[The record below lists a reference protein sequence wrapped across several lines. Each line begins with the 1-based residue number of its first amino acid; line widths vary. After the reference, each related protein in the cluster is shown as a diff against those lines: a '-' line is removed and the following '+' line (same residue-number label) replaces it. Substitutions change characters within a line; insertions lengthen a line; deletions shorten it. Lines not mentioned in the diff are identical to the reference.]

1 MINNFT
7 SNSFIKAI
15 KEAWIFL
22 FKFIL
27 KNIFSINPIKFFWYE
42 SGRPFH
48 TFRISKNALN
58 YYDNFNMRIDLKAY
72 VSKKRIFLNS
82 IYFTIHNFIEQLFI
96 FIFGCLCLF
105 FDRLRTRLIR
115 YLDFL
120 FQNYSLRDLSKS
132 NFTFNTFSI
141 AIAIFFVFTSS
152 FVFGASVD
160 LALSQT
166 VSNASPILGGQ
177 VKYTVSLI
185 NQGNTT
191 ASNIVVEDVVPK
203 DGINTIVGTASLG
216 TWSYNSTSGI
226 GTWTVVSLAPNQT
239 VTLEIVGNAI
249 GRGVYFNIAEI
260 KTSPDTDIDSVP
272 GNSLLFEDDTATS
285 CFTVPILW
293 FQGDEYLVE
302 VPSPFSYGT
311 GIVWFRDL
319 VPITTLSVEA
329 TVNPNGSLII
339 KAPGSYTFSTTL
351 TTCPASGCCPI
362 LVQQGPIFDL
372 ALRKTSVSTSVVA
385 GGQITFSIEILNQ
398 GNIVANSIQFSDYI
412 PVGLTLADPDW
423 VLNGNTATLVTP
435 IASLA
440 PNASTIIDITF
451 NIGVNSSGQITNTAE
466 ISSASGPNGQVVT
479 DIDSTPDG
487 VSTNDGTSKDN
498 VITENGKTGGDEDDS
513 DLATITVVPAPVFDL
528 ALRKTLNT
536 AGPLYP
542 GSSVIFNVDIYN
554 QGTVMATNIFVTDY
568 IPNGLTLND
577 PNWTQ
582 TGNLAVTNNPNFTI
596 LAGQSVPLTITF
608 KVNDSFLGT
617 ALTNSAEI
625 SSAKGPVGENIADI
639 DSTPDAISTND
650 GNAIDDELNQ
660 NGKTGGDQ
668 DDADF
673 ANITII
679 PLASLG
685 NMAWLDVNK
694 NGTQDVSEI
703 GISGVSVILQR
714 PDASFVASAITQIDG
729 QYLFTKLLPGSYVV
743 AFGKPSGYVFTR
755 ANRGVDAADSDA
767 DSLSGKT
774 GTYALSPGEINLTA
788 DVGFYLQSCPD
799 IVSIAALNAEICAG
813 DSTSLSAIS
822 SNGTPIDWYLV
833 PSGGVSFKTTNSGAN
848 FVVKPSAP
856 TMYYAH
862 LTTINNGCPITRTP
876 IEVFVNTKPSIPVNT
891 NVVEVCTGLTTNL
904 NTHIINGITT
914 PDGVF
919 QWRVGSNPSSALV
932 ANPTTVGAG
941 IYYLFEK
948 SVKGCYSNPAIL
960 TVVSKNCEKIIDI
973 SLLKTADKRIAA
985 LNENIIF
992 NLLIS
997 NAGPDIATNIKIED
1011 RLPAGLT
1018 FVSSGTLT
1026 NNSGVLSTTIPTLN
1040 VGQSTT
1046 FNYTAKANLGGSI
1059 INVAEVV
1066 SADQRDSDSTPGNGA
1081 TINEDDDDDEVL
1093 NITIPSPLADLS
1105 LEKLVNTSSP
1115 KIGDNI
1121 TYTVRV
1127 SNAGPATATNVE
1139 VVDILPLGL
1148 SLVSATGADVINT
1161 VGSTITAKFNSIL
1174 MNGQKEFT
1182 IIANVTGTGSI
1193 TNRAQVTKS
1202 DQGDPDSVPNAGS
1215 DEDDDDLS
1223 IINVVEPCNPST
1235 PFISTINPYI
1245 CASETINLSSIGCNG
1260 IVEWSNGMTGTSI
1273 MVNPLVTTIYTARCK
1288 VGICFS
1294 AVSNTLQII
1303 VNSILPPTV
1312 TTSANTVCPGGSVIL
1327 TATGCTGIITWSN
1340 GALGSSI
1347 QVSPTL
1353 QVSNYTATCKVANCF
1368 SGNSN
1373 TLTITLGN
1381 SPTAP
1386 TISSIKSSICLGES
1400 LTLTATGCTGVV
1412 NWSNGQVGASISA
1425 APINNAI
1432 YTATCTVGS
1441 CISLASNSLNITVGT
1456 SQAPTITASIDNTCG
1471 GQSVTLTTNCSNN
1484 ILWSTGATTSSI
1496 NVIPAVTTTY
1506 SVSCGSGTCSASAN
1520 KIITVGGLGQTPTL
1534 TSSKSSICNGEEV
1547 TLTATSCSG
1556 TISWT
1561 QGTSLTVIGSNA
1573 TLKVTPNATTSYKA
1587 TCSTGTSCSGFATT
1601 AINVSI
1607 KPESPIV
1614 TTGLNRVCAG
1624 ADVVFTAHNCIG
1636 IVNWSNGTTG
1646 ATITVNPIVNTS
1658 YSATCNVN
1666 GCASLPST
1674 VILIQIITQ
1683 IPKITASSESVCA
1696 GGNVTLTASDCSGTI
1711 AWSTGST
1718 AASIILNPTTET
1730 VYTLTCTLEGCVGKS
1745 TKTITIGTGQLPSL
1759 TATKTNAC
1767 AGESVTITA
1776 TNCSSSIAWSTGT
1789 VGNTL
1794 IVNPALTTI
1803 YTATCGS
1810 GSCSGTSNITI
1821 NVSTGQTPT
1830 LSASNTSVCVGQEVT
1845 INSSNCSSNISWST
1859 GETTASIKV
1868 SPLATTTYTVTC
1880 GAGSCVKSA
1889 QIIININGGSVAPI
1903 IASTSNQ
1910 LCQAGS
1916 VTLTATGCTGTVK
1929 WSNDQT
1935 GASIT
1940 LNVTDTKTFSA
1951 TCTVGTCVSNNS
1963 NILTINVG
1971 KPAAPVISASQTT
1984 VCKGSS
1990 LTLNATGCSGGRI
2003 IWSNA
2008 MEGTSISVTPSLT
2021 TFYFANCDAGSCQS
2035 LQSNAISIVVSGN
2048 IMSKPTVKDLVNTCP
2063 LLTVDLASGVTSQPS
2078 QGGSFIFKIGTA
2090 PNSLPVS
2097 NVNAISSTASYYV
2110 FETSG
2115 TSCLSEPSK
2124 INVSII
2130 SCSDPVPNCTTSP
2143 ATASAGNSSIVC
2155 LNDNFIEVKGIIG
2168 GAARSSTWSSSGT
2181 GIFENSLNLTT
2192 KYFYSFQDI
2201 QNRNVILSLTTND
2214 PDGTGPCI
2222 AAKSSI
2228 TVTINAVK
2236 TLPTITSSKSPI
2248 ICIGDSVILTA
2259 NPEGAFSYEWSNG
2272 ATTRAIN
2279 VKLPG
2284 IYSVKFKGTDGC
2296 KSLTSTPVTV
2306 DLNTS
2311 ITPPAV
2317 LALSKNTCPAIT
2329 VDLKTK
2335 VTSLPITVGGVFEYH
2350 IQNNPNSAIL
2360 ASSNVVGAGDYYVFE
2375 KTTTGCYSA
2384 GSKINVSID
2393 NCNVVQIDAD
2403 IQVEITG
2410 DKSIVAL
2417 GDLVVFTIKI
2427 KNNGPAIATNVK
2439 ISNELPNGLLL
2450 VGATP
2455 GLILSGSNLIAT
2467 IASMNVGSELIY
2479 LYTTKL
2485 EKPGLMVNTIK
2496 KISADQND
2504 PVSINNQAHFDV
2516 ECTTCQLSC
2525 ISIALKAD
2533 TIRQANGSFNIKFTA
2548 LVNNCGNTNLS
2559 GVEIEENLA
2568 DMFKSPTS
2576 FTIIQ
2581 KPTPNIGSTL
2591 VGNDGFN
2598 GAIDKNVLNKTTS
2611 TLAPSKT
2618 DTVVF
2623 VINLIPA
2630 STEVPYSTN
2639 SIAKGIGMSIF
2650 GIAQDVSDVS
2660 NDGKII
2666 IKTSSEPTVV
2676 KLFKSPSIGIV
2687 LSVKDTLKLSNN
2699 SYNVTFQAIVKNMGT
2714 LKLDNVV
2721 ITDTLN
2727 KYFKI
2732 PASYTM
2738 VGAPVVVNS
2747 NTQLI
2752 ANSAFN
2758 GASDTRITL
2767 PASVMAVGKSDTLN
2781 FKINIITGNLKQ
2793 FENQAIARG
2802 IGAVSNGK
2810 NETVVDISNSGIDV
2824 NEPGSSPTQLII
2836 GNQGAG
2842 SEINAC
2848 LGIALTTINKV
2859 KQTDASFNI
2868 TYQAIIKNCGN
2879 LNLTNISIC
2888 DTLSNTFTAGTQV
2901 KMVSKPSANLGA
2913 NLKVDTT
2920 FNGVA
2925 KNCLLI
2931 SSNSSM
2937 APGKVDTLKWTLN
2950 VKLNSNN
2957 GPFRNNVLVTST
2969 TPSGR
2974 LVSDISNDGVNP
2986 APEGSFPTILNFD
2999 RLSDTLIGLAK
3010 SLVSITEVPNKFKF
3024 YDIEFKFVIKNY
3036 GIVKFDRVQLIDNL
3050 ALTFGDKVIID
3061 SVAIKDIEP
3070 GLVAN
3075 VDYTG
3080 KGDLTYILTDTLSSL
3095 AVNGTKSLSLLVR
3108 VDMSLADTT
3117 KFENIALAVG
3127 YVKNSSTDDASV
3139 SGLNP
3144 DRDLNGTPANDS
3156 DPTIIEFK
3164 NLDVFPLTPL
3174 GIAKA
3179 IVDTVASAD
3188 GSYLVIYSVIIKNFG
3203 KVKLDSV
3210 QLTDNL
3216 ADIFSNNTQFSAIG
3230 IRTLNVGSKLKVNL
3244 DFDGKSDNNLL
3255 IADSSSILAGVS
3267 DTLTFQVK
3275 ISNDD
3280 LDPQT
3285 YKNSI
3290 LGTALSDKILVTD
3303 ISTNGFVPDKNG
3315 DLNPGNDSETT
3326 DLTLKPSYTLLDT
3339 TAIKVFITNGLSP
3352 DGNSQN
3358 DILVIKDEENK
3369 VVFTK
3374 EDNIK
3379 VMIYNRWGHMVYRSE
3394 NYVEDAGSDGKN
3406 GWDGRVDPKLG
3417 LRIDKDKYV
3426 PDGTYYYVVT
3436 STNLRLFGGKPAVDF
3451 ITIKR

>member
-7 SNSFIKAI
+7 SNAFLKAI
-15 KEAWIFL
+15 KVALIFL
-22 FKFIL
+22 FKPIL
-27 KNIFSINPIKFFWYE
+27 KNSCTINTSHLFWFE
-42 SGRPFH
+42 SSKPFQ
-48 TFRISKNALN
+48 TLQVSKNVLK
-58 YYDNFNMRIDLKAY
+58 YFGDFNKMIDLKAFISQIRLFRY
-72 VSKKRIFLNS
+72 SNDNTIPNFINQVYDVIIGCHSIFLN
-82 IYFTIHNFIEQLFI
+82 
-96 FIFGCLCLF
+96 F
-105 FDRLRTRLIR
+105 FQSRKAR
-115 YLDFL
+115 YLNVM
-120 FQNYSLRDLSKS
+120 FQNYSLKCLIKS
-132 NFTFNTFSI
+132 NSPFHTFSI

-152 FVFGASVD
+152 FVFGATVD

-166 VSNASPILGGQ
+166 VSNGSPILGGQ

-203 DGINTIVGTASLG
+203 DGMNAIVGTASLG

-311 GIVWFRDL
+311 GITWFRDL
-319 VPITTLSVEA
+319 VPITPLSVEA

-372 ALRKTSVSTSVVA
+372 ALRKTSVSTSLIA
-385 GGQITFSIEILNQ
+385 GSQITFSIEIFNQ
-398 GNIVANSIQFSDYI
+398 GNIVANTIQITDYI
-412 PVGLTLADPDW
+412 PAGLTLADADW
-423 VLNGNTATLVTP
+423 VLNGNKATLVNP

-440 PNASTIIDITF
+440 PDTSTTIDITF
-451 NIGVNSSGQITNTAE
+451 NIGTNTTGQITNNAE
-466 ISSASGPNGQVVT
+466 ISSATGPLGQIVT
-479 DIDSTPDG
+479 DLDSTPDDI
-487 VSTNDGTSKDN
+487 SSNDGTSKDN

-513 DLATITVVPAPVFDL
+513 DQATITVVPAPVFDL

-536 AGPLYP
+536 VGPLYP
-542 GSSVIFNVDIYN
+542 GSSVIFNIDVFN

-582 TGNLAVTNNPNFTI
+582 IGNLAVTKNPNFTI
-596 LAGQSVPLTITF
+596 LAGQMVPLTITF
-608 KVNDSFLGT
+608 KVSDSFIGT
-617 ALTNSAEI
+617 SIVNAAEI
-625 SSAKGPVGENIADI
+625 SAAKGSLGEIITDI

-650 GNAIDDELNQ
+650 GNAVDDELNQ
-660 NGKTGGDQ
+660 NGNTGGDQ

-673 ANITII
+673 ANITIT
-679 PLASLG
+679 PLATIG
-685 NMAWLDVNK
+685 NLVWLDANK
-694 NGTQDVSEI
+694 NGTQDVGELGI
-703 GISGVSVILQR
+703 GGASVILQK
-714 PDASFVASAITQIDG
+714 PDGSFVASSVSQSDG
-729 QYLFTKLLPGSYVV
+729 QYLFSKLIPGSYVV
-743 AFGKPSGYVFTR
+743 AFGKPSGYVYTR
-755 ANRGVDAADSDA
+755 ANRGLDAADSDA

-774 GTYALSPGEINLTA
+774 GTYALSPGEINLNVDA
-788 DVGFYLQSCPD
+788 GFYLQSCPD
-799 IVSIAALNAEICAG
+799 IVSIASLNAEICQG

-822 SNGTPIDWYLV
+822 SNGSTIDWYLV
-833 PSGGVSFKTTNSGAN
+833 PSGGVSFRTTNSGVN
-848 FVVKPSAP
+848 FVVKPATP
-856 TMYYAH
+856 TMYYAQ
-862 LTTINNGCPITRTP
+862 LTTINNGCPTTRTP
-876 IEVFVNTKPSIPVNT
+876 IEVFVNTKPSLPVNR
-891 NVVEVCTGLTTNL
+891 NLVEVCTGLTTNL
-904 NTHIINGITT
+904 NSQIVNGIST
-914 PDGVF
+914 PGGVF
-919 QWRVGSNPSSALV
+919 EWRVGSNPSSALV
-932 ANPTTVGAG
+932 TSPSTAGAG
-941 IYYLFEK
+941 VYYLFEK

-960 TVVSKNCEKIIDI
+960 TVASKNCEKVIDI

-985 LNENIIF
+985 LNQNIIF
-992 NLLIS
+992 NLLVS
-997 NAGPDIATNIKIED
+997 NAGPDTATNIRIED

-1018 FVSSGTLT
+1018 FVSSNTLT
-1026 NNSGVLSTTIPTLN
+1026 NNSGVLSTVIPILN
-1040 VGQSTT
+1040 VGQSITYT
-1046 FNYTAKANLGGSI
+1046 YTARANLGGSI

-1066 SADQRDSDSTPGNGA
+1066 SADQRDSDSTPGNGL

-1115 KIGDNI
+1115 KVGDNI

-1127 SNAGPATATNVE
+1127 SNAGPATATNIE
-1139 VVDILPLGL
+1139 VVDILPAGL
-1148 SLVSATGADVINT
+1148 TLVSATGADIITT

-1174 MNGQKEFT
+1174 MNGRNEFT

-1223 IINVVEPCNPST
+1223 IINVVEPCNPITPLIST
-1235 PFISTINPYI
+1235 PNTYI
-1245 CASETINLSSIGCNG
+1245 CAAETISINSIGCNG

-1273 MVNPLVTTIYTARCK
+1273 TVNPSLNTIFTARCK
-1288 VGICFS
+1288 VGTCYS
-1294 AVSNTLQII
+1294 AVSNSIQII

-1312 TTSANTVCPGGSVIL
+1312 TASSNTVCPGGSVIL

-1347 QVSPTL
+1347 QVFPTL
-1353 QVSNYTATCKVANCF
+1353 QVTTYTATCKVSTCL
-1368 SGNSN
+1368 SSNSN

-1381 SPTAP
+1381 GPAAP
-1386 TISSIKSSICLGES
+1386 VISSLKSSICLGES
-1400 LTLTATGCTGVV
+1400 IALTATGCSGIV

-1425 APINNAI
+1425 TPINNAI
-1432 YTATCTVGS
+1432 YTATCTLGS
-1441 CISLASNSLNITVGT
+1441 CVSSASNSLNITVGT
-1456 SQAPTITASIDNTCG
+1456 SQAPTITASVDNTCG
-1471 GQSVTLTTNCSNN
+1471 GQPVTLTTNCSSN
-1484 ILWSTGATTSSI
+1484 IVWSTGATTSSI
-1496 NVIPAVTTTY
+1496 NVTPNVTSTY
-1506 SVSCGSGTCSASAN
+1506 SLTCGSGICSASAN
-1520 KIITVGGLGQTPTL
+1520 KIITVGGLGQTPTV
-1534 TSSKSSICNGEEV
+1534 TATKSAVCDGEEV
-1547 TLTATSCSG
+1547 TLTATSCTG
-1556 TISWT
+1556 TITWT
-1561 QGTSLTVIGSNA
+1561 QGVSLTVIGSGA
-1573 TLKVTPNATTSYKA
+1573 TLLRTPNATTTYKA
-1587 TCSTGTSCSGFATT
+1587 TCTTGTSCSGFATIS
-1601 AINVSI
+1601 INVAT
-1607 KPESPIV
+1607 KPEPPIV

-1624 ADVVFTAHNCIG
+1624 ADVVFTAHSCAG
-1636 IVNWSNGTTG
+1636 TVNWSTGATG
-1646 ATITVNPIVNTS
+1646 ATITVNPVVNTS
-1658 YSATCNVN
+1658 YSATCTVN
-1666 GCASLPST
+1666 GCASAPSPL
-1674 VILIQIITQ
+1674 IAIQIITQ
-1683 IPKITASSESVCA
+1683 IPKITASVDSVCA
-1696 GGNVTLTASDCSGTI
+1696 GGNVTLLASDCSGTI
-1711 AWSTGST
+1711 TWNTGST
-1718 AASIILNPTTET
+1718 SASIIVNPTVET
-1730 VYTLTCTLEGCVGKS
+1730 VYTLNCSIDGCVGKS
-1745 TKTITIGTGQLPSL
+1745 TKTIKISKGQLPSL
-1759 TATKTNAC
+1759 TATKTNVC

-1776 TNCSSSIAWSTGT
+1776 ANCSSSITWSTGT
-1789 VGNTL
+1789 IGNTL
-1794 IVNPALTTI
+1794 IVNPALTTT
-1803 YTATCGS
+1803 YSATCGT
-1810 GSCSGTSNITI
+1810 GTCSGTSNITI

-1830 LSASNTSVCVGQEVT
+1830 LSASNTSVCAGQEVT
-1845 INSSNCSSNISWST
+1845 INSANCTSSISWST

-1868 SPLATTTYTVTC
+1868 SPLTTTTYTFTC
-1880 GAGSCVKSA
+1880 GAGSCEKTA
-1889 QIIININGGSVAPI
+1889 QIIINISGG
-1903 IASTSNQ
+1903 T
-1910 LCQAGS
+1910 
-1916 VTLTATGCTGTVK
+1916 
-1929 WSNDQT
+1929 
-1935 GASIT
+1935 
-1940 LNVTDTKTFSA
+1940 
-1951 TCTVGTCVSNNS
+1951 
-1963 NILTINVG
+1963 
-1971 KPAAPVISASQTT
+1971 AAPVISASQTAI
-1984 VCKGSS
+1984 CAGSS
-1990 LTLNATGCSGGRI
+1990 ATLTATGCTGGKI
-2003 IWSNA
+2003 VWSNA
-2008 MEGTSISVTPSLT
+2008 MEGASISVTPTAT
-2021 TFYFANCDAGSCQS
+2021 TSYFAFCEAGLCKSV
-2035 LQSNAISIVVSGN
+2035 QSNAISIAVSGN

-2063 LLTVDLASGVTSQPS
+2063 ALTVDLAFGVTSQPS
-2078 QGGSFIFKIGTA
+2078 QGGSFIYKIGSA
-2090 PNSLPVS
+2090 PNSQAVS
-2097 NVNAISSTASYYV
+2097 NANAISTTGSFYV

-2115 TSCLSEPSK
+2115 TGCLSEPTK
-2124 INVSII
+2124 INVAI
-2130 SCSDPVPNCTTSP
+2130 SSCNTPVPNCVTSP
-2143 ATASAGNSSIVC
+2143 ATASAGNSSTVC
-2155 LNDNFIEVKGIIG
+2155 LNDNFIEVKGTIG
-2168 GAARSSTWSSSGT
+2168 GAATSSTWSSTGT
-2181 GIFENSLNLTT
+2181 GVFENSLNLTT
-2192 KYFYSFQDI
+2192 KYFYSIQDI
-2201 QNRNVILSLTTND
+2201 QNGNVILSLTTND
-2214 PDGTGPCI
+2214 PDGTGTCL

-2228 TVTINAVK
+2228 TITINAVK
-2236 TLPTITSSKSPI
+2236 TLPTITTSKSPI
-2248 ICIGDSVILTA
+2248 ICLGDSVTLTA
-2259 NPEGAFSYEWSNG
+2259 NPEGAYTFEWSNG
-2272 ATTRAIN
+2272 ATTRAIK
-2279 VKLPG
+2279 VKTAG

-2296 KSLTSTPVTV
+2296 KSLPSSPVTV
-2306 DLNTS
+2306 DFNSS
-2311 ITPPAV
+2311 ITPPTV
-2317 LALSKNTCPAIT
+2317 LSLSKNTCPAST

-2335 VTSLPITVGGVFEYH
+2335 VTSQPITVGGVFEFH
-2350 IQNNPNSAIL
+2350 VLNNPNSAIL
-2360 ASSNVVGAGDYYVFE
+2360 TSTDAVGAGDYYVFE
-2375 KTTTGCYSA
+2375 KTTSGCYST

-2393 NCNVVQIDAD
+2393 NCNTNQGDAD

-2410 DKSIVAL
+2410 DKSIVSL
-2417 GDLVVFTIKI
+2417 GDLVVFTIKV

-2439 ISNELPNGLLL
+2439 ISNELPDGLLL

-2467 IASMNVGSELIY
+2467 IPSMSVGAVLTY
-2479 LYTTKL
+2479 TYTTKL

-2496 KISADQND
+2496 KVSADQND
-2504 PVSINNQAHFDV
+2504 PVTSNNQAHFDV

-2533 TIRQANGSFNIKFTA
+2533 TIRQSNGSFNIKFTA

-2568 DMFKSPTS
+2568 DMFKSPTT

-2591 VGNDGFN
+2591 AGNDSFN
-2598 GAIDKNVLNKTTS
+2598 GSSDKNVLNKLS
-2611 TLAPSKT
+2611 SSLAPSKT

-2623 VINLIPA
+2623 VINLKPMG
-2630 STEVPYSTN
+2630 TEGPYSTN
-2639 SIAKGIGMSIF
+2639 SLAKGIGMSSF
-2650 GIAQDVSDVS
+2650 GIAQDVSDLS
-2660 NDGKII
+2660 NDGSTI
-2666 IKTSSEPTVV
+2666 IKTSAEPTVV
-2676 KLFKSPSIGIV
+2676 KLSKAPSIAIV
-2687 LSVKDTLKLSNN
+2687 LSVKDTVKLSNN
-2699 SYNVTFQAIVKNMGT
+2699 SYNVTFQAIVKNIGT

-2732 PASYTM
+2732 PAAFTM

-2747 NTQLI
+2747 SNTQLI
-2752 ANSAFN
+2752 VNSAYN

-2767 PASVMAVGKSDTLN
+2767 PASIMAIGKLDTLN
-2781 FKINIITGNLKQ
+2781 FTINLITGNLKQ
-2793 FENQAIARG
+2793 FENQVIASG
-2802 IGAVSNGK
+2802 IGTLSLGQK
-2810 NETVVDISNSGIDV
+2810 ETVVDVSNSGVDV
-2824 NEPGSSPTQLII
+2824 NIPGSTPTQIII

-2848 LGIALTTINKV
+2848 LGIALTTINIQ
-2859 KQTDASFNI
+2859 KQTDATYNI

-2879 LNLTNISIC
+2879 LKLTNISIC
-2888 DTLSNTFTAGTQV
+2888 DTLSNTFNAGTQV
-2901 KMVSKPSANLGA
+2901 KMVSKPSANLGG

-2925 KNCLLI
+2925 KNCMLI
-2931 SSNSSM
+2931 ASSSSM
-2937 APGKVDTLKWTLN
+2937 IPGKVDTLKWTLN

-2969 TPSGR
+2969 TPSGQ

-2986 APEGSFPTILNFD
+2986 APEGSLPTILNFD

-3010 SLVSITEVPNKFKF
+3010 SLVSITEVPNKYKV
-3024 YDIEFKFVIKNY
+3024 YDVEFKFVIKNY

-3061 SVAIKDIEP
+3061 SVAIKDLEP

-3075 VDYTG
+3075 SDYTG
-3080 KGDLTYILTDTLSSL
+3080 KGDLTYLLTDTLSSL
-3095 AVNGTKSLSLLVR
+3095 EVNGTKSIGLLVR

-3127 YVKNSSTDDASV
+3127 YVNNRSTDDASV

-3144 DRDLNGTPANDS
+3144 DRDLNGTPTNDS
-3156 DPTIIEFK
+3156 DPTLIEFK

-3188 GSYLVIYSVIIKNFG
+3188 GSYLVIYSVVIKNFG

-3230 IRTLNVGSKLKVNL
+3230 IPTLNAGSKLKVNVL
-3244 DFDGKSDNNLL
+3244 FDGKSDINLL
-3255 IADSSSILAGVS
+3255 LADSSSILAGVS

-3275 ISNDD
+3275 VSNDD

-3290 LGTALSDKILVTD
+3290 LGTALSEKVLVTD
-3303 ISTNGFVPDKNG
+3303 ISTQGLVPDKNG

-3326 DLTLKPSYTLLDT
+3326 DLTLMPASTLQDT
-3339 TAIKVFITNGLSP
+3339 TAIKVFVTNGLSP

-3406 GWDGRVDPKLG
+3406 GWDGRVDTKLG

-3426 PDGTYYYVVT
+3426 PDGTYYYVIT
-3436 STNLRLFGGKPAVDF
+3436 STNTRLFGGKPAVNF
-3451 ITIKR
+3451 ITVKR